1 MMDEAA
7 NVRFNYADEARA
19 VCMSVMLVRATFG
32 FLEGC

>member
-7 NVRFNYADEARA
+7 NVRFNYADEART
-19 VCMSVMLVRATFG
+19 VCTSVMLVHATFG